1 MKNFLQNSRLTLKR
15 FFLGSFF
22 SGFIVSFLV
31 FVIFAFYT
39 DLRYQGKLLK
49 RTADMELILRSE
61 KEAHDAEVLKFI
73 IKNREQKYEAE
84 LINASQGDL
93 IDRLSALLNFLRLRI
108 MELENI
114 KPDIEEEKKEE
125 KKPSRLIA

>member
-73 IKNREQKYEAE
+73 IENREQKYEAE

-93 IDRLSALLNFLRLRI
+93 IDRLSALVNFLRLRI